1 MKRSTLALSLVL
13 SLLPL
18 PARAQSTDEKMRC
31 ATAHEQAQRTRKEGL
46 LRASRE
52 HLLVCAEDAC
62 PSVLR
67 VECVKWLS
75 EVEAAMPTVV
85 PVAKD
90 AAGNDLLDVSVAI
103 DGTKVKDRL
112 DGQAIPV
119 DPGGHTF
126 RFVREGSAV
135 EQKILVR
142 EGEKRRAISVTFEAG
157 GSETP
162 AAPEQPRPA
171 TSSSSVPTATWFL
184 GSFGVVAVGAG
195 LGLYLVGSGQKK
207 QLDECEPVCDPDRV
221 SRTKRTFV
229 FGDVAMGVGVVALAS
244 AAIVWASSP
253 GRPSHEVAIAPTAH
267 GFAASFVARF

>member
-1 MKRSTLALSLVL
+1 LKRLALVLVVAM
-13 SLLPL
+13 LPL

-31 ATAHEQAQRTRKEGL
+31 ASAHEQAQRTRKEGL
-46 LRASRE
+46 LRASRD

-75 EVEAAMPTVV
+75 EVDAAMPTVI
-85 PVAKD
+85 PSAKD
-90 AAGNDLLDVSVAI
+90 AAGNDLLDVSVSI

-126 RFVREGSAV
+126 RFARQGQAV

-142 EGEKRRAISVTFEAG
+142 EGEKRRAISVAFEAG
-157 GSETP
+157 
-162 AAPEQPRPA
+162 AQPPKSDTQPA

-184 GSFGVVAVGAG
+184 GSLGVVAVGAG
-195 LGLYLVGSGQKK
+195 VGLYLVGSSQKK
-207 QLDECEPVCDPDRV
+207 ELDDCEPVCDPDRV

-229 FGDVAMGVGVVALAS
+229 YGDVAMGVGIVALAG
-244 AAIVWASSP
+244 AAIVWASSSK
-253 GRPSHEVAIAPTAH
+253 SHEVGVAPTPH
-267 GFAASFVARF
+267 GIAATWIARF